1 GTWRRFRL
9 AVLVPLAR
17 LRFLLILGLIGL
29 AITRWDWLVARY
41 EKAHRPAD
49 APGEATGDVEYYC
62 PMHPTVVRDN
72 NKEKCPI
79 CFMPLSKRKK
89 GEASDEALPA
99 GVTSRVQLSPY
110 RVVLAGVQTVSVA
123 YVPLTKEI
131 TTVGT
136 VEFNERGLKTV

>member
-62 PMHPTVVRDN
+62 PMHPAIVRDN

-79 CFMPLSKRKK
+79 CFMPLSKRTK
-89 GEASDEALPA
+89 GEAGEEALPA
-99 GVTSRVQLSPY
+99 GTVARVQLSPY
-110 RVVLAGVQTVSVA
+110 RVVLAGVRTSPIDFR
-123 YVPLTKEI
+123 PLHREI

-136 VEFNERGLKTV
+136 VEFDER